1 MKTTFSSSNSFN
13 PLASNQKLLKMNVQC
28 KYQVAPYT
36 DPKKRAYTCTVT
48 SLSITRAGMQI
59 KSFVGAHQPGY
70 SDKDVQDLFIV
81 DQDVKFFPRGLHKLF
96 PNLTNLTILRCGL
109 QDISKADLNGLEKLE
124 SFILNAEPKT
134 LPNDLFAGLGSL
146 RWVYYNGDQ
155 FECTSSKNLTR
166 VVNRDFKAKL
176 QVILD
181 FINRSGPPSAPVI
194 DQELDKL
201 KAENNELRR
210 QLEQCRNATG
220 NNAKIEAENAELRRQ
235 VEQYRKDAGNNANIQ
250 AENNELRR
258 QLDLSREATR
268 NNAKIEAENAEL
280 RRQLEQYRKDA
291 GNNANIQAENKGLIA
306 QLQKAMEDMRRMQE
320 EIDDLRMQLQKS

>member
-1 MKTTFSSSNSFN
+1 
-13 PLASNQKLLKMNVQC
+13 MNVQC

-36 DPKKRAYTCTVT
+36 DPIKRAYTCTVT
-48 SLSITRAGMQI
+48 SLSITRPGTEI

-70 SDKDVQDLFIV
+70 SDNNVQDLFIV

-109 QDISKADLNGLEKLE
+109 QDISKADLIGLEKVE
-124 SFILNAEPKT
+124 SFILNAETKT

-155 FECTSSKNLTR
+155 FECSNNLTR

-181 FINRSGPPSAPVI
+181 FINRPGPPSAPVI

-235 VEQYRKDAGNNANIQ
+235 LEQYRKDAGNNANIQ

-258 QLDLSREATR
+258 QLELSREATR
-268 NNAKIEAENAEL
+268 NNAKIEAENDEL
-280 RRQLEQYRKDA
+280 RRQLQKVWNDLSGKEDA
-291 GNNANIQAENKGLIA
+291 LED
-306 QLQKAMEDMRRMQE
+306 LQK
-320 EIDDLRMQLQKS
+320 QLGYN

>member
-1 MKTTFSSSNSFN
+1 MCALREICVFKSRQNCEKCTFPSFDSFK
-13 PLASNQKLLKMNVQC
+13 PVASNQKLLKMNVQC

-48 SLSITRAGMQI
+48 SLSITRSGTEI

-70 SDKDVQDLFIV
+70 SDNNVQDLFIV
-81 DQDVKFFPRGLHKLF
+81 DQNVKFFPRNIHKLF
-96 PNLTNLTILRCGL
+96 PNLTHLTILRCGL
-109 QDISKADLNGLEKLE
+109 QDISKADLTGLEKIE

-166 VVNRDFKAKL
+166 VVNSDFKAKL

-181 FINRSGPPSAPVI
+181 FINRSGPPSAPI
-194 DQELDKL
+194 NDQELAKL
-201 KAENNELRR
+201 KAENHELRR

-220 NNAKIEAENAELRRQ
+220 NNAKIEAEN
-235 VEQYRKDAGNNANIQ
+235 
-250 AENNELRR
+250 NELRQ
-258 QLDLSREATR
+258 QLEKSREATR
-268 NNAKIEAENAEL
+268 HNAKIEAENAEL

-291 GNNANIQAENKGLIA
+291 GNNANIQAENKGLTA
-306 QLQKAMEDMRRMQE
+306 QLQKAMEELRRMQE
-320 EIDDLRMQLQKS
+320 ENDDLHMQLQKR